1 MVQDLNNPS
10 QNQANLKYNTSRQLH
25 ITFHNPNTT
34 EETAKYL
41 AKAIAKNLLD
51 QATIRK
57 QAIEDNEKRQSQSIA
72 VSFASNRERTKSD
85 ESSSILQSIYE

>member
-1 MVQDLNNPS
+1 MVQGLNNPS
-10 QNQANLKYNTSRQLH
+10 PNQTNQKYNASRQIH

-41 AKAIAKNLLD
+41 AKAIVKNLLD

-57 QAIEDNEKRQSQSIA
+57 QTIEDYQKR
-72 VSFASNRERTKSD
+72 
-85 ESSSILQSIYE
+85 